1 MRAAR
6 ARFER
11 AVTRLCS
18 PSFALLKLAALALG
32 SLAYVSASLIVHP
45 AGIELPRLPLPIAQ
59 AATLPSVRTQR
70 SAGARRSRAEA
81 ADRAW
86 IYSRRQHALKKMCA
100 AAGSGALATDEW
112 RA

>member
-1 MRAAR
+1 MRAAH

-11 AVTRLCS
+11 AVARLR
-18 PSFALLKLAALALG
+18 PPPFAFSIAARVLG
-32 SLAYVSASLIVHP
+32 SLACVIRPLIVHP
-45 AGIELPRLPLPIAQ
+45 VGIELPRLPLPIAQ